1 MSIRNRISAAVGAWI
16 ALTTAALAGGMAWW
30 DRLPGTIAT
39 HWSFSGTPDGSM
51 PADVFTGVP
60 LALWAVIAISGV
72 AVLARG
78 WRTRQRR
85 GAAFSVLGAGAA
97 FVVGLELLT
106 IWANLDVADWHQA
119 QPLGWQLIPHLVLCA
134 VFGGVGWLLGRPGPH
149 AEPVVPAAGE
159 LALAPDERAAWVSTV
174 SSKVLSALGGVA
186 IVTALVTGIASTG
199 WPVAGWPVP
208 GWPIT
213 AVAAVIGLAC
223 LPFCSARVTIDERGV
238 RTALGPLRWP
248 ERTIKLDRVASAH
261 SGVRSAWEVGGWGYR
276 TRPGVTAIMLRSGEC
291 LVLHLV
297 SDREFVISV
306 DHAERGAELLNAL
319 LAERSAR

>member
-1 MSIRNRISAAVGAWI
+1 MSIRSRISAAVGAWI
-16 ALTTAALAGGMAWW
+16 ALTAAALAGGVAAWR

-39 HWSFSGTPDGSM
+39 HWSFSGAPNGSM
-51 PADVFTGVP
+51 PVGAFTGVP
-60 LALWAVIAISGV
+60 LALWAVIAVSGV

-106 IWANLDVADWHQA
+106 IWANLDIADWHQA
-119 QPLGWQLIPHLVLCA
+119 RTLGWQLIPHLVLCA
-134 VFGGVGWLLGRPGPH
+134 ALGRVGWLLGRLGPH
-149 AEPVVPAAGE
+149 VEPVVPAGGE
-159 LALAPDERAAWVSTV
+159 LALAPDERAVWVSTV
-174 SSKVLSALGGVA
+174 SSRVLSALGGVA
-186 IVTALVTGIASTG
+186 IVAALVTGITG
-199 WPVAGWPVP
+199 T

-213 AVAAVIGLAC
+213 PIAAVTGLAC
-223 LPFCSARVTIDERGV
+223 LAFSSARVNIDERGV

-248 ERTIKLDRVASAH
+248 VRTIKLDRVASARPE
-261 SGVRSAWEVGGWGYR
+261 VRSAWEVGGWGYR
-276 TRPGVTAIMLRSGEC
+276 ARPGTTAIMLRSGEC

-297 SDREFVISV
+297 SGREFVISV

-319 LAERSAR
+319 LTERSAR